1 MKFILRKITS
11 NHTLMLKV
19 LMYLLHKIVEH
30 TDNEMDDRILKH
42 IEDIL
47 GKIDFDGLE
56 DEEVEKD

>member
-11 NHTLMLKV
+11 NHDLMLRV

-30 TDNEMDDRILKH
+30 TENDMDDRILAH
-42 IEDIL
+42 IENIL
-47 GKIDFDGLE
+47 GKIDFAYLE